1 MYGGLL
7 DRLQHVFPETNTKQK
22 TTNKKNQ
29 VPVPSLRNVALAGI
43 GSGLV
48 YSLFCCPTE
57 LATIQCQAPE
67 SHWKKGPWRYLFSS
81 AKEHGI
87 RRAWGRGMG

>member
-1 MYGGLL
+1 M
-7 DRLQHVFPETNTKQK
+7 VTKRE
-22 TTNKKNQ
+22 
-29 VPVPSLRNVALAGI
+29 PSPLPPLRNVVLAGI

-67 SHWKKGPWRYLFSS
+67 SHWKKGPWRYLVFMLQRSMAS
-81 AKEHGI
+81 K
-87 RRAWGRGMG
+87 GMGKGHGDDDGEGGTQCWVSTS